1 MKKLAFAVL
10 AIGAMAA
17 CTKVS
22 VQHEQPSEISLQP
35 VAAMATKAV
44 VSGTEYTGGDF
55 NVWAWWD
62 DVKITDPATES
73 NLYAGYATTP
83 YINAGKFVNRSGHNW
98 GGETPYYWPHNGFL
112 VFAGYSPAAAT
123 NTATSLAYDIVN
135 QEFTAVGYTQS
146 NEIDNMKDLMWFD
159 VDKSYNANPGT
170 SVDAKGVPVVFHHA
184 LSWLTFKFKLKEN
197 ITSTSWII
205 KSVKLTNIE
214 LTADFTSKPVS
225 TSPCWSNHLPGSRGY
240 IMIYENSSNTTP
252 VAYDPDKGQLL
263 TNQVDGVVVIPQ
275 LCDIEPDSVENP
287 DSKLEI
293 TYDLKSPAGPILEN
307 QTVTLPLTTTNGTGD
322 TSDDN
327 NWLPGKHYTYT
338 IIFGGNE
345 ILIYPTVYPWD
356 NVPETINVGNN

>member
-1 MKKLAFAVL
+1 MKKLVFAVL

-22 VQHEQPSEISLQP
+22 VQHEQPGEISLQP

-62 DVKITDPATES
+62 DVKITNPATES
-73 NLYAGYATTP
+73 TLYAGYATTP

-112 VFAGYSPAAAT
+112 VFAGYSPAGAT
-123 NTATSLAYDIVN
+123 GTKSYDVSK
-135 QEFTAVGYTQS
+135 QEFKVTGYTQS
-146 NEIDNMKDLMWFD
+146 AVIAEMKDLMWFD

-170 SVDAKGVPVVFHHA
+170 SDGVPVVFHHA
-184 LSWLTFKFKLKEN
+184 LSWLTFRFKLKEN
-197 ITSTSWII
+197 ITNTSWII

-225 TSPCWSNHLPGSRGY
+225 SSPCWSNHLPGSRGD
-240 IMIYENSSNTTP
+240 IMIYENPSNTDP
-252 VAYDPDKGQLL
+252 VAYDSDKGQLL

-275 LCDIEPDSVENP
+275 LCDIEPESAENP
-287 DSKLEI
+287 DSELVI
-293 TYDLKSPAGPILEN
+293 TYNLTSPAGTTLTD
-307 QTVTLPLTTTNGTGD
+307 QQVTLPLTTTNGTAGD
-322 TSDDN
+322 STDDN

-338 IIFGGNE
+338 IIFGANE
-345 ILIYPTVYPWD
+345 ILISPTVASWTEVTETV
-356 NVPETINVGNN
+356 NVENN

>member
-1 MKKLAFAVL
+1 MKKLVFAVL

-22 VQHEQPSEISLQP
+22 VQHEQPGEISLQP

-44 VSGTEYTGGDF
+44 VSGPEYTGGDF

-62 DVKITDPATES
+62 DVKITNPATEFS
-73 NLYAGYATTP
+73 SYAGYATTP
-83 YINAGKFVNRSGHNW
+83 YINAGTFVNRSDNNW
-98 GGETPYYWPHNGFL
+98 GGATPYYWPHNGFL
-112 VFAGYSPAAAT
+112 VFAGYSPAGAT
-123 NTATSLAYDIVN
+123 GTFSYDVSK
-135 QEFTAVGYTQS
+135 QEFKVTGYTQS
-146 NEIDNMKDLMWFD
+146 AVITDMNDLMWFD
-159 VDKSYNANPGT
+159 VDKSYSANPGT
-170 SVDAKGVPVVFHHA
+170 SDDAKGVPVIFHHA

-225 TSPCWSNHLPGSRGY
+225 TSPCWSNHFPGSKGD
-240 IMIYENSSNTTP
+240 IVIYENSSNTKP
-252 VAYDPDKGQLL
+252 VAYDPDEGQLL
-263 TNQVDGVVVIPQ
+263 ENQVDGVVVIPQ
-275 LCDIEPDSVENP
+275 LFDIEPNSVDNP

-293 TYDLKSPAGPILEN
+293 TYNLKSPAGTILEN
-307 QTVTLPLTTTNGTGD
+307 QKVTLPLTTTNGTGD
-322 TSDDN
+322 TSDDD

-345 ILIYPTVYPWD
+345 ILISPTVDPWD